1 MALKSAFRPQE
12 GEARR
17 PEAAVT
23 GDRRSE
29 IEGLARSL
37 RGVPVR
43 TGARYL
49 LAYGFDA
56 AGVRGRAGGVA
67 FPGNLDDLARLVR
80 EASRRGIA
88 VVPRGAGSG
97 FSGGSVPLDGG
108 LVIST
113 EKLHRVIRL
122 DAGAEEVEVE
132 SGVVNKDLQDHLGRE
147 GYFYPPDPASL
158 NFSTIGGN
166 VAENAGGPRALKYG
180 VTRRYVRS
188 LTWITSEG
196 ETIHDAPL
204 KGATAALVGAEGTL
218 GVIYSARLGVLA
230 LPEAFRTAL
239 LEAPPHAGALAFAG
253 SLLASGFAP
262 SVLEYL
268 DAKTMR
274 CVGEYCCFGGLGR
287 DSNYLFV
294 EIDGPSG
301 EVDAQRSL
309 LEAHASKAGIVLRP
323 ARNERE
329 RELLWKV
336 RRSVS
341 PSLARR
347 GATKVNEDVS
357 LPLGTL
363 EEGVRFIHGL
373 AGELDLDCYVFG
385 HAGDGNM
392 HVNIMTDRRRREE
405 MTRVAIFVERLFG
418 RVIEL
423 GGTLSG
429 EHGIGLT
436 KSPYLRMI
444 FTPEE
449 MNLARELKRA
459 MDPRGILNPGKYFM
473 APDDAGGAPARG
485 AA

>member
-1 MALKSAFRPQE
+1 L
-12 GEARR
+12 
-17 PEAAVT
+17 T
-23 GDRRSE
+23 GDRRRE
-29 IEGLARSL
+29 IEGLAGSL

-56 AGVRGRAGGVA
+56 TGTRGRAGGVA
-67 FPGNLDDLARLVR
+67 FPGSRDDLARLIR

-113 EKLHRVIRL
+113 EKLHRVLRF

-132 SGVVNKDLQDHLGRE
+132 SGVVNKDLQDYLARE
-147 GYFYPPDPASL
+147 RYFYPPDPASL

-166 VAENAGGPRALKYG
+166 VAENAGGPRAFKYG

-188 LTWITSEG
+188 LTWITSAG
-196 ETIHDAPL
+196 ETIPDAPPH
-204 KGATAALVGAEGTL
+204 GAAAALIGAEGTL
-218 GVIYSARLGVLA
+218 GVIYSVRLGVLP

-239 LEAPPHAGALAFAG
+239 LEAPPRAGALAFAG
-253 SLLASGFAP
+253 SLLAAGLTP

-268 DAKTMR
+268 DAKTM
-274 CVGEYCCFGGLGR
+274 CVVGEYCGFGGLGR

-294 EIDGPSG
+294 EIDGSPE

-309 LEAHASKAGIVLRP
+309 LEERAGKAGIVIRH
-323 ARNERE
+323 ARNETE

-357 LPLGTL
+357 LPLGAL
-363 EEGVRFIHGL
+363 EEGVRFVHAL
-373 AGELDLDCYVFG
+373 AAELDLDCYVFG

-405 MTRVAIFVERLFG
+405 MARVATFVEKLFE
-418 RVIEL
+418 RVVDL

-449 MNLARELKRA
+449 MDLARGIKRA

-473 APDDAGGAPARG
+473 ARG
-485 AA
+485 

>member
-1 MALKSAFRPQE
+1 L
-12 GEARR
+12 
-17 PEAAVT
+17 T

-29 IEGLARSL
+29 IEGLAGSL

-56 AGVRGRAGGVA
+56 TGTRGRAGGVA
-67 FPGNLDDLARLVR
+67 FPGSRDDLARLVR

-113 EKLHRVIRL
+113 EKLHRVLRF

-132 SGVVNKDLQDHLGRE
+132 SGVVNKDLQDYLARE
-147 GYFYPPDPASL
+147 RYFYPPDPASL

-166 VAENAGGPRALKYG
+166 VAENAGGPRAFKYG

-188 LTWITSEG
+188 LTWITSAG
-196 ETIHDAPL
+196 ETIPDAPPH
-204 KGATAALVGAEGTL
+204 GATAALIGAEGTL
-218 GVIYSARLGVLA
+218 GVIYSVRLGVLP

-239 LEAPPHAGALAFAG
+239 LEAPPRAGALAFAG
-253 SLLASGFAP
+253 SLLAAGLTP

-268 DAKTMR
+268 DAKTM
-274 CVGEYCCFGGLGR
+274 CVVGEYCGFGGLGR
-287 DSNYLFV
+287 DSNYLFA
-294 EIDGPSG
+294 EIDGSPE

-309 LEAHASKAGIVLRP
+309 LEERAGKAGIVIRH
-323 ARNERE
+323 ARNETE

-357 LPLGTL
+357 LPLGAL
-363 EEGVRFIHGL
+363 EEGVRFVHAL
-373 AGELDLDCYVFG
+373 AAELDLDCYVFG

-405 MTRVAIFVERLFG
+405 MARVATFVEKLFE
-418 RVIEL
+418 RVVDL

-449 MNLARELKRA
+449 MDLARGIKRA

-473 APDDAGGAPARG
+473 ARG
-485 AA
+485 

>member
-1 MALKSAFRPQE
+1 M
-12 GEARR
+12 GGARA
-17 PEAAVT
+17 EAAVT
-23 GDRRSE
+23 GDRRSG

-37 RGVPVR
+37 RGVPVH
-43 TGARYL
+43 TGAHYL

-56 AGVRGRAGGVA
+56 TGTRGCAGGVA
-67 FPGNLDDLARLVR
+67 FPGNPDDLGRLVR

-97 FSGGSVPLDGG
+97 FSGGSVPLEGG

-113 EKLHRVIRL
+113 EKLHRVLRF
-122 DAGAEEVEVE
+122 DAAAEEVEVE
-132 SGVVNKDLQDHLGRE
+132 CGVVNKDLQDYLARE
-147 GYFYPPDPASL
+147 RYFYPPDPASL

-166 VAENAGGPRALKYG
+166 VAENAGGPRAFKYG

-188 LTWITSEG
+188 ITWITSDG
-196 ETIHDAPL
+196 ATIADAPPE
-204 KGATAALVGAEGTL
+204 GATAALIGAEGTL
-218 GVIYSARLGVLA
+218 GIIYSVRLGVLP
-230 LPEAFRTAL
+230 LPEAFQTVL
-239 LEAPPHAGALAFAG
+239 LEVPPSMAALAFAG
-253 SLLASGFAP
+253 SLLAAGLTP

-268 DAKTMR
+268 DAKTMQ

-287 DSNYLFV
+287 DSNFLFV
-294 EIDGPSG
+294 EIDGSPD
-301 EVDAQRSL
+301 EVEAQRSL
-309 LEAHASKAGIVLRP
+309 LEDRAGKAGIVIRP
-323 ARNERE
+323 ARSERE

-347 GATKVNEDVS
+347 GPTKVNEDVS
-357 LPLGTL
+357 LPLGAL
-363 EEGVRFIHGL
+363 EEGARFVHAL
-373 AGELDLDCYVFG
+373 AGELDLDCYIFG

-405 MTRVAIFVERLFG
+405 MARVGVFVERLFA
-418 RVIEL
+418 RVVDI

-436 KSPYLRMI
+436 KSPYLGMM

-449 MNLARELKRA
+449 LDVARGIKRG

-473 APDDAGGAPARG
+473 ARG
-485 AA
+485 

>member
-1 MALKSAFRPQE
+1 M
-12 GEARR
+12 
-17 PEAAVT
+17 
-23 GDRRSE
+23 
-29 IEGLARSL
+29 EGLAHAL
-37 RGVPVR
+37 RGIPVH
-43 TGARYL
+43 TGASYL

-56 AGVRGRAGGVA
+56 TGTRGRAGAVA
-67 FPGNLDDLARLVR
+67 FPGTPDDLANVVR

-97 FSGGSVPLDGG
+97 FSGGSVPLDGA

-113 EKLHRVIRL
+113 EKLHRVLRF

-132 SGVVNKDLQDHLGRE
+132 SGVVNKDLQDYLARE
-147 GYFYPPDPASL
+147 RYFYPPDPASL

-166 VAENAGGPRALKYG
+166 VAENAGGPRAFKYG

-188 LTWITSEG
+188 LTWIASDG
-196 ETIHDAPL
+196 ETIPDAPAE
-204 KGATAALVGAEGTL
+204 GATAVLVGAEGTL
-218 GVIYSARLGVLA
+218 GVIYSVRLGVLP
-230 LPEAFRTAL
+230 LPEAFRAVL
-239 LEAPPHAGALAFAG
+239 LEVPAPAGALAFAG
-253 SLLASGFAP
+253 SLLAAGLTP

-268 DAKTMR
+268 DAKTMQ

-294 EIDGPSG
+294 EFDGSAE
-301 EVDAQRSL
+301 EVEAQRSL
-309 LEAHASKAGIVLRP
+309 LEDLAGKARIVIRP
-323 ARNERE
+323 ARNEAE

-357 LPLGTL
+357 LPLGVL
-363 EEGVRFIHGL
+363 EEGVRFIH
-373 AGELDLDCYVFG
+373 ARADELDLDCYIFG

-405 MTRVAIFVERLFG
+405 MARVATFVEKLFA
-418 RVIEL
+418 RVIDL

-436 KSPYLRMI
+436 KSPYLGLV

-449 MNLARELKRA
+449 LELARGIKRE

-473 APDDAGGAPARG
+473 ASG
-485 AA
+485 